1 MQVSVTFR
9 NMDPSESLK
18 AYTSE
23 KCLRLKK
30 YVSKPAD
37 IHVVLAKQKY
47 RSRAEI
53 KITHHG
59 VVMKGEENGEDMYSS
74 IDLALDKV
82 ERQLRKLKDK
92 RREHRLSQSAAGVTV
107 RHGIVSHEPAGN
119 EENARIVNS
128 EEFSAKPM
136 SVDEAVLQM
145 ELANN
150 DFLVFINSSTQ
161 EVNVIYKRRDGDV
174 GLIEAQT
181 PPE

>member
-30 YVSKPAD
+30 YVSKPTD

-53 KITHHG
+53 KITHSG

-92 RREHRLSQSAAGVTV
+92 RREHRSSGVTV
-107 RHGIVSHEPAGN
+107 RHGIVSHESADD
-119 EENARIVNS
+119 EEGARIVNS

-136 SVDEAVLQM
+136 SVDEAVMQM
-145 ELANN
+145 DLANN
-150 DFLVFINSSTQ
+150 DFLVFINSGTQ

>member
-30 YVSKPAD
+30 YVSKPTD
-37 IHVVLAKQKY
+37 VHVILAKQKY

-53 KITHHG
+53 KITHSG

-92 RREHRLSQSAAGVTV
+92 KSEHRAAQSAGVTV
-107 RHGIVSHEPAGN
+107 RHGIVSHEATTG
-119 EENARIVNS
+119 EQSARVVNS

-136 SVDEAVLQM
+136 SVDEAIMQM

-150 DFLVFINSSTQ
+150 DFLVFINSSSH
-161 EVNVIYKRRDGDV
+161 EVNVIYKRRDGDI

>member
-9 NMDPSESLK
+9 NMDPSETLK
-18 AYTSE
+18 AYSSE
-23 KCLRLKK
+23 KCLRLSK
-30 YVSKPAD
+30 YVSKPTD

-53 KITHHG
+53 KITHGG
-59 VVMKGEENGEDMYSS
+59 VVMKGAENGEDMYSS

-92 RREHRLSQSAAGVTV
+92 RREHRSSQSVTV
-107 RHGIVSHEPAGN
+107 RHGIVSHELAGD
-119 EENARIVNS
+119 EEGARIVNS

-136 SVDEAVLQM
+136 SIDEAVMQM
-145 ELANN
+145 DVANN